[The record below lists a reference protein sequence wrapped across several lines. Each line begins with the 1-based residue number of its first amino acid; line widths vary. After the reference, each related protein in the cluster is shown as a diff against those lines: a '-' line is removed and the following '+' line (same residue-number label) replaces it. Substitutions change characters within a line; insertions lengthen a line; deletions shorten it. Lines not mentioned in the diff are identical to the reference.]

1 MMMLMAAARKDRSRG
16 VTQISI
22 MEQKALELIKKRGE
36 QGVPQSEL
44 WKLLGIDSRDGSRI
58 ALRLLK
64 KGLITRE
71 PITYNGKKT
80 YVLYYVQPRAP
91 RVLISID
98 SIRDIPCFRC
108 PYVSRCG
115 PGNFYNPET
124 CVYLSQWL
132 RDNPDP

>member
-1 MMMLMAAARKDRSRG
+1 MTLTRKERSQG
-16 VTQISI
+16 ATQISI
-22 MEQKALELIKKRGE
+22 LEEKALSLIKGRGD

-58 ALRLLK
+58 TLRLLK

-71 PITYNGKKT
+71 PTTYNGKKT
-80 YVLYYVQPRAP
+80 YILYYVQPRVSKA
-91 RVLISID
+91 LIKID
-98 SIRDIPCFRC
+98 SIKDIPCFRC
-108 PYVSRCG
+108 PYADRCG

-132 RDNPDP
+132 REAKDP